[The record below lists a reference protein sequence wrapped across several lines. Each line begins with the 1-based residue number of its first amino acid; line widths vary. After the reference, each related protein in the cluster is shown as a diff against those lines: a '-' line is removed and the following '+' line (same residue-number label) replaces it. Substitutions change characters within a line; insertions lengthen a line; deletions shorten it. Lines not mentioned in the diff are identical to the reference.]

1 MMVLQSIL
9 LFTLLLLHH
18 LPTIASF
25 HIPHPSSIPRS
36 SNVSLH
42 KHHATQQSQE
52 YDVIVVGSGIGGLA
66 ASSLCARYQ
75 FKTLCLEAHD
85 VPGGVAHSFQRKSRN
100 GGVFTFDSGPSLL
113 SGMSERGST
122 NPLRQVMEAV
132 GVAGEVDWVTYD
144 GWMVRIMMA
153 FIHVWVMCCCSSVI
167 LMHRYVCNCSISDQ
181 DALIYDNSAWETCH
195 FIVRH

>member
-1 MMVLQSIL
+1 MVVLQS
-9 LFTLLLLHH
+9 TLLSTFIFLLH
-18 LPTIASF
+18 LPTITSF
-25 HIPHPSSIPRS
+25 HLPSKSSIPRS
-36 SNVSLH
+36 SSNASSLH

-132 GVAGEVDWVTYD
+132 RVAGEVDWVTYD
-144 GWMVRIMMA
+144 GWM
-153 FIHVWVMCCCSSVI
+153 
-167 LMHRYVCNCSISDQ
+167 
-181 DALIYDNSAWETCH
+181 SAWDVSFYCETLE
-195 FIVRH
+195 RQQKE